1 MSPKKT
7 KKSVANDSTN
17 LKGLSST
24 FEQDDVLSMPKA
36 EKINIEQLFAKALNI
51 YCKEE
56 LADKKD
62 KQKELMHLASIVEEY
77 LSCYMLIG
85 YTLQDEQAVILNAS
99 TSKDEA
105 ALVDLLRATFVDIAN
120 KRP

>member
-1 MSPKKT
+1 MAPKKT
-7 KKSVANDSTN
+7 KAKKTTTRTTN
-17 LKGLSST
+17 LEGLSSISK
-24 FEQDDVLSMPKA
+24 EDYILPKA
-36 EKINIEQLFAKALNI
+36 EKINIERLFANALKR
-51 YCKEE
+51 YYAED

-85 YTLQDEQAVILNAS
+85 YTLQDEQTVIFNAN

-105 ALVDLLRATFVDIAN
+105 ALIDLLRATFVDIAN